1 MAEKI
6 IFFALGILATI
17 LGMII
22 KDIILKKKMT
32 LYQLRLEFFQK
43 FWLEF
48 SKLHQTYLTLNK
60 TLFLEEVIPEL
71 ESLNENCGKLKNS
84 YSIFLNRDILML
96 LSDYEKEI
104 NEATIMYKIKEK
116 KFPREKKEE
125 IQKTMMGIFEK
136 IESAVRK
143 ELFGGRLFNFIFKM
157 GY

>member
-6 IFFALGILATI
+6 IFFALGILSTI

-32 LYQLRLEFFQK
+32 LYQIRLEFFQK

-48 SKLHQTYLTLNK
+48 SKLHQTYLTLNT
-60 TLFLEEVIPEL
+60 TLFWEELIPEL
-71 ESLNENCGKLKNS
+71 ESLNGNCGKLRNS
-84 YSIFLNRDILML
+84 YSILLNRDILML

-116 KFPREKKEE
+116 KNPREKKEE
-125 IQKTMMGIFEK
+125 IQKTMIGIFEK

-143 ELFGGRLFNFIFKM
+143 ELFGGRLFNLIFKM